1 MCAVKYYL
9 AKKQKTTTTT
19 KTTCKDT
26 EDSHKPNAK

>member
-9 AKKQKTTTTT
+9 AKKQKTTT